1 MFQQP
6 KGASEGFT
14 DAERQAWL
22 DAKRTREGRNQGF
35 APAHPAAV
43 CVHCQRPFGI
53 TEGISTAEVALCDV
67 CAGD

>member
-1 MFQQP
+1 MSKQP
-6 KGASEGFT
+6 NGASGDFT

-22 DAKRTREGRNQGF
+22 GAKRAREGRNQGF
-35 APAHPAAV
+35 APVHPAAV

-53 TEGISTAEVALCDV
+53 AEGIITDEVALCDV